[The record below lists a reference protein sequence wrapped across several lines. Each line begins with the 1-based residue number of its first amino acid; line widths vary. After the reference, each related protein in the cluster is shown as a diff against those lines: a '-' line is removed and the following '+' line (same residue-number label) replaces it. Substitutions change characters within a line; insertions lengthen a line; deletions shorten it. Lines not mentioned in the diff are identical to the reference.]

1 MGFSLVIEEIINAK
15 KPLIGH
21 NCIYDWLYVYNQF
34 VDKLPE
40 TYDEFIKSWNKIFP
54 FTYDNK
60 VLAFNSK
67 AFFKTSLGE
76 VFDKCTSDDKFKHNL
91 KFKFDLK
98 NGCSNYEGTAM
109 LSHYHEAA
117 YDAHMTGVAFA
128 HILKLKEIENIKNG
142 GNSET

>member
-1 MGFSLVIEEIINAK
+1 M
-15 KPLIGH
+15 
-21 NCIYDWLYVYNQF
+21 
-34 VDKLPE
+34 
-40 TYDEFIKSWNKIFP
+40 
-54 FTYDNK
+54 
-60 VLAFNSK
+60 LAFNSK

-76 VFDKCTSDDKFKHNL
+76 VYDKCTNDDKFKHNL
-91 KFKFDLK
+91 KFKFDIK
-98 NGCSNYEGTAM
+98 NGFSNYEGTAM